1 MPKKKKKSNNSK
13 TDQQKTEKSTTNEL
27 TASKKTLTAQNSFK
41 KPKSVG
47 HIKMTPQ
54 RKRMVRESV
63 NALIS
68 GNFNIRRASEML
80 DISEQALHWR
90 LKKYPQ
96 IKEETA
102 FYNKQIIELAKQK
115 IEQHADISAD
125 SVIQL
130 ADDAR
135 SEKVKLDAN
144 LELLDR
150 AGISKPNT
158 NVQVNILNDLR
169 KDKEQFNL

>member
-1 MPKKKKKSNNSK
+1 MPKKQEKSDSK
-13 TDQQKTEKSTTNEL
+13 TDQQRTEKGTANAL
-27 TASKKTLTAQNSFK
+27 TESKKKLYSRNNFQ
-41 KPKSVG
+41 KPKYVSA
-47 HIKMTPQ
+47 IKLTPQ
-54 RKRMVRESV
+54 RKRMIRETI

-68 GNFNIRRASEML
+68 SNFNNERASKLL
-80 DISEQALHWR
+80 DISVQALYDR
-90 LKKYPQ
+90 FKRYPQ
-96 IKEETA
+96 IKEQTA

-115 IEQHADISAD
+115 IEQNALISAD
-125 SVIQL
+125 SVIDL
-130 ADDAR
+130 ADGAR
-135 SEKVKLDAN
+135 SEKVKLEAN